1 MVQQKH
7 EAKMIYEKNSKREM
21 TFEDVLQQY
30 KPLCDSMVS
39 FYFRNCNWAGLD
51 DLKQVAYIGL
61 WVGYVKYDP
70 KREIG
75 FGYYARQWVRSWV
88 RRYINSGQFSV
99 LRHAGLDS
107 IYETMTEDDDGDEL
121 TIFDTLASDNN
132 IEEIAISNA
141 EVERIYKSIRNEKD
155 IKIVKYLIQ
164 GWSKRKIG
172 EKLGISGERVRQ
184 RITKIKEKLKEAAS

>member
-1 MVQQKH
+1 MGRNT
-7 EAKMIYEKNSKREM
+7 KMIHEKNWKREM
-21 TFEDVLQQY
+21 TFEDVFRQY
-30 KPLCDSMVS
+30 KPLCDAMSS
-39 FYFRNCNWAGLD
+39 FYARHVDWTELD
-51 DLKQVAYIGL
+51 DLRQMAYIGL
-61 WVGYVKYDP
+61 WIGYTRYDP

-141 EVERIYKSIRNEKD
+141 EVERIYKIIMNEKD

-184 RITKIKEKLKEAAS
+184 RISRIKGKLKEVVP